1 MAHEFKH
8 DSEWL
13 LARFGVQK
21 ALPAD
26 FEVQHFGIIDY
37 FVAAVGRDDEGETS
51 VVGEVGSG
59 ICEQRAAGE

>member
-13 LARFGVQK
+13 LGRFGVQK

-26 FEVQHFGIIDY
+26 FEVLHFGIIDY
-37 FVAAVGRDDEGETS
+37 FVAAVGGDDDGETA
-51 VVGEVGSG
+51 VVSEGGAG